1 MSVVPAKSPMRA
13 QRRQGSGPLR
23 SPANIREAMRVAALT
38 CLALL
43 WVGIPL
49 WLLVINSAK
58 SYDEASHLGLGL
70 PKEWMLIENYT
81 SVIEKGNYPQALLN
95 SLTIVVP
102 TILVVVLL
110 GSMAAWAFAR
120 SRRVSMKIVY
130 NLTVLSVLLP
140 PAILPTIYMLQL
152 AGIDGTRL
160 GYFLVMTGTRLGL
173 VVFLATGFVRGM
185 PQDLEEAA
193 AIDGASRMQIYRV
206 IVLPLLLPVLLVGC
220 IILIITIWNEFLFA
234 SFLLHGSDRATLPL
248 ALFQFASTSADVVA
262 MRWDL
267 IFAHVVMTSLPVIA
281 VYLFV
286 QKRIV
291 AGLSEGAVKG

>member
-1 MSVVPAKSPMRA
+1 MSIAPSKSPLRA
-13 QRRQGSGPLR
+13 QRRRESRSLR
-23 SPANIREAMRVAALT
+23 STNLREPVRVTALT

-58 SYDEASHLGLGL
+58 PYTEASHLGLGL
-70 PKEWMLIENYT
+70 PQKWRLIENYKY
-81 SVIEKGNYPQALLN
+81 VIENGNYLHALLN
-95 SLTIVVP
+95 SLIIVLPTIVV
-102 TILVVVLL
+102 VVVL

-120 SRRVSMKIVY
+120 SQRISMKIVY

-140 PAILPTIYMLQL
+140 PAVLPTIYMLQV

-160 GYFLVMTGTRLGL
+160 GYFLVMTGTRLGV
-173 VVFLATGFVRGM
+173 VVFLATGFIRAM
-185 PQDLEEAA
+185 PPDLEEAA
-193 AIDGASRMQIYRV
+193 AIDGASKVQIYRV

-220 IILIITIWNEFLFA
+220 VILIITIWNEFLFA

-267 IFAHVVMTSLPVIA
+267 IFAHVVMSSLPVIA
-281 VYLFV
+281 VYLFA
-286 QKRIV
+286 QKRVV